1 MTDLERRFGVPLVRG
16 TLEALSGLGALEDAS
31 GDDGVPAG
39 ERERWD
45 RQLRYFSD
53 VGGPDRTPSERQDR
67 LREAKV
73 AVLGVGG
80 LGTWSPWALA

>member
-1 MTDLERRFGVPLVRG
+1 MVEDAADDDLLAEGELERF
-16 TLEALSGLGALEDAS
+16 
-31 GDDGVPAG
+31 
-39 ERERWD
+39 D

-53 VGGPDRTPSERQDR
+53 VGPNGLPPSECQRR

-80 LGTWSPWALA
+80 LGAWSAWSLAC

>member
-1 MTDLERRFGVPLVRG
+1 MI
-16 TLEALSGLGALEDAS
+16 EDAA
-31 GDDGVPAG
+31 DDELIDPA
-39 ERERWD
+39 ERERFD

-53 VGGPDRTPSERQDR
+53 IGRGPVPSECQRR

-80 LGTWSPWALA
+80 LGGWAAWRWPAAGSARCG